1 MMQYYKAD
9 LHVHTVLSPCGDLE
23 MSPGNIIAQAKR
35 KGLDIIGIADHNST
49 RNARLTREM
58 GKKAGITV
66 LCGAEVNTREE
77 VHCLTFF
84 EQDDELE
91 DFQQFLDQN
100 LPAMKNDPRRFGF
113 QVVVNEKDEVVE
125 EIDNLLISA
134 LSVGIEAMEQEV
146 RKRNGL
152 FIPAHVDRM
161 YNGLIGQLG
170 FMPETLTPDAIEIYR
185 KTDAKAFLETRPE
198 LETFPV
204 IRSSDAHFVDDIGKG
219 YTEFFLEAPGFREVQ
234 KLFREKSMDKIK
246 WP

>member
-1 MMQYYKAD
+1 MKYYKAD

-23 MSPGNIIAQAKR
+23 MSPGNIIARAR
-35 KGLDIIGIADHNST
+35 EVGLDIIGIADHNST
-49 RNARLTREM
+49 KNARLAREL
-58 GKKAGITV
+58 GKREGITV

-91 DFQQFLDQN
+91 DFQQFLDQH
-100 LPAMKNDPRRFGF
+100 LPTVKNDPKRFGF
-113 QVVVNEKDEVVE
+113 QAVVNEKDEVME

-134 LSVGIEAMEQEV
+134 LDVGIEAIEQEV

-170 FMPETLTPDAIEIYR
+170 FMPASLSPDAIEVYR
-185 KTDAKAFLETRPE
+185 ETHAEAFLETQPE
-198 LETFPV
+198 LQKFPV
-204 IRSSDAHFVDDIGKG
+204 IRSSDAHFLDDIGAASTG
-219 YTEFFLEAPGFREVQ
+219 FLMETPGFNEL
-234 KLFREKSMDKIK
+234 KGIFRDKGMDKIK
-246 WP
+246 RP